1 MSFLDAF
8 LGTSKESRLTSWQ
21 IGMTIKKIPM
31 STKVRSRPADAIE
44 RLASELGPVPFEGL
58 TEHLIRHM
66 RGWVLRGL
74 IQPGE
79 RLPPER
85 KLAAMLNVSRSSLRQ
100 ALKVLQV
107 MGVFEVKQGS
117 GNYLSESSGGI
128 LRQPTDLLMPL
139 RGLSFG
145 ELFEARRAMEAEA
158 AACAALRASDAEVRK
173 IGRELEQMR
182 LRLSAPVF
190 YFRHDVAFHR
200 HIALASGNSI
210 FVWFFELVSKVLSEA
225 WLGRA
230 KEGNSQRTFAEHQ
243 SIASAIERHDPEAAR
258 TAMLQH
264 LMLTKFYSN
273 QQTPFELR
281 VVAK

>member
-1 MSFLDAF
+1 
-8 LGTSKESRLTSWQ
+8 
-21 IGMTIKKIPM
+21 M
-31 STKVRSRPADAIE
+31 STKVRSRSTDAIE

-58 TEHLIRHM
+58 TEHLIRQM

-117 GNYLSESSGGI
+117 GNYLSESAGGI

-139 RGLSFG
+139 QGLSFG

-158 AACAALRASDAEVRK
+158 AACARPLRASDAEVHR
-173 IGRELEQMR
+173 IGRELDQMR
-182 LRLSAPVF
+182 LYLAAPLV

-200 HIALASGNSI
+200 HIALASGISI

-230 KEGNSQRTFAEHQ
+230 KEGTR
-243 SIASAIERHDPEAAR
+243 SARLPS
-258 TAMLQH
+258 T
-264 LMLTKFYSN
+264 
-273 QQTPFELR
+273 
-281 VVAK
+281 

>member
-1 MSFLDAF
+1 
-8 LGTSKESRLTSWQ
+8 
-21 IGMTIKKIPM
+21 MTIRKIAM
-31 STKVRSRPADAIE
+31 STKVRSRPAGTIE

-58 TEHLIRHM
+58 TEHLIRQM
-66 RGWVLRGL
+66 KGWVVRGL

-85 KLAAMLNVSRSSLRQ
+85 ELAAILNVSRSSLRQ

-107 MGVFEVKQGS
+107 MGVLEVKQGS
-117 GNYLSESSGGI
+117 GNYLSESAGGI

-158 AACAALRASDAEVRK
+158 AACAALRASDAEVHK
-173 IGRELEQMR
+173 IGRELDQMR
-182 LRLSAPVF
+182 LHLAAPVA

-200 HIALASGNSI
+200 QIALASGNSV

-225 WLGRA
+225 WLARA
-230 KEGNSQRTFAEHQ
+230 KEGNSARTFAEHHN
-243 SIASAIERHDPEAAR
+243 IASAIERHDPDAAR

-264 LMLTKFYSN
+264 LMLTKFYSKK
-273 QQTPFELR
+273 QTPLELR
-281 VVAK
+281 VVAN

>member
-1 MSFLDAF
+1 
-8 LGTSKESRLTSWQ
+8 
-21 IGMTIKKIPM
+21 MTRKKFPM
-31 STKVRSRPADAIE
+31 SAKATPKPTGVLE

-58 TEHLIRHM
+58 TEHLIRQM
-66 RGWVLRGL
+66 KGWVLRGL

-85 KLAAMLNVSRSSLRQ
+85 ELAAMLNVSRSSLRQ

-117 GNYLSESSGGI
+117 GNYLSETAAGI

-158 AACAALRASDAEVRK
+158 AACAAARASEAEAHK
-173 IGRELEQMR
+173 IRRELEHMR
-182 LRLSAPVF
+182 LHLAEPVA
-190 YFRHDVAFHR
+190 YFKHDVAFHR

-230 KEGNSQRTFAEHQ
+230 KEGNSERTFAEHQ

-281 VVAK
+281 VIAN